1 MKRVFSFF
9 LFSFL
14 MSLVALAQD
23 PQGVKNIDL
32 PDMYRQIDE
41 AISQSPRYIADYE
54 EKISKAKQAL
64 ETANEEQ
71 RLMQL
76 MEISRMYESFCGD
89 SAQVYTERALELA
102 RQDGYNEIEGECMA
116 RLAYL
121 CTFLGSQTES
131 LTLLGRMSPHALS
144 SEALVTYYRAYMMVY
159 NNLSNNTQLQ
169 QMRQEF
175 GELYA
180 CYMDSLLA
188 TAPKAPRCIADIA
201 SRNWWAKGGW
211 KRP

>member
-41 AISQSPRYIADYE
+41 AISQSPHYIADYE
-54 EKISKAKQAL
+54 EKLRQAKQTL
-64 ETANEEQ
+64 ETADDEQ

-102 RQDGYNEIEGECMA
+102 RSPIILKANSQIYNFIHKHVSPQD
-116 RLAYL
+116 
-121 CTFLGSQTES
+121 
-131 LTLLGRMSPHALS
+131 
-144 SEALVTYYRAYMMVY
+144 
-159 NNLSNNTQLQ
+159 
-169 QMRQEF
+169 
-175 GELYA
+175 
-180 CYMDSLLA
+180 
-188 TAPKAPRCIADIA
+188 
-201 SRNWWAKGGW
+201 KGV
-211 KRP
+211 

>member
-121 CTFLGSQTES
+121 CTFLGS
-131 LTLLGRMSPHALS
+131 R
-144 SEALVTYYRAYMMVY
+144 
-159 NNLSNNTQLQ
+159 
-169 QMRQEF
+169 
-175 GELYA
+175 
-180 CYMDSLLA
+180 
-188 TAPKAPRCIADIA
+188 RCA
-201 SRNWWAKGGW
+201 
-211 KRP
+211 

>member
-102 RQDGYNEIEGECMA
+102 RQGGYNEIEGECMA

-121 CTFLGSQTES
+121 CTFCLSRSARHRPFG
-131 LTLLGRMSPHALS
+131 GRQHHAGHTGGRGRRRPRGMGGTSAVVQWQGGYERHVVPEFL
-144 SEALVTYYRAYMMVY
+144 AVVHRCRA
-159 NNLSNNTQLQ
+159 
-169 QMRQEF
+169 
-175 GELYA
+175 A
-180 CYMDSLLA
+180 
-188 TAPKAPRCIADIA
+188 
-201 SRNWWAKGGW
+201 
-211 KRP
+211 

>member
-1 MKRVFSFF
+1 
-9 LFSFL
+9 

-76 MEISRMYESFCGD
+76 MEKIHE
-89 SAQVYTERALELA
+89 T
-102 RQDGYNEIEGECMA
+102 N
-116 RLAYL
+116 
-121 CTFLGSQTES
+121 
-131 LTLLGRMSPHALS
+131 
-144 SEALVTYYRAYMMVY
+144 
-159 NNLSNNTQLQ
+159 
-169 QMRQEF
+169 
-175 GELYA
+175 
-180 CYMDSLLA
+180 
-188 TAPKAPRCIADIA
+188 K
-201 SRNWWAKGGW
+201 
-211 KRP
+211 